1 MDFRTFIDNIRQL
14 PDYEN
19 QIVHIERSLP
29 REAEY
34 GELSKPLIPE
44 LADALQR
51 LGISK
56 LYLHQVDAI
65 EALRAGKNVVIE
77 TATASGKT
85 LCYNIPVI
93 EELIKDPESYALYLF
108 PMKALAQDQLR
119 VIRRLSEATGEG
131 VNAVQPGTYDG
142 DMSSY
147 HKRKVKSSA
156 NVILT
161 NPDMLH
167 VGILPYHSRWS
178 RLFANLKYVVMDEVH
193 TYRGIFGSNV
203 ANVMRR
209 LNRICKYYGSSPQF
223 VCCSA
228 TIANPVELAEG
239 LTGRKMELVN
249 NDGSPRGDRFFVLWN
264 PPFVEGGAMLRRS
277 SNIEGQRL
285 MVKLIKNNVQTI
297 AFTRARVV
305 AELIYRYCRDE
316 FVAEGQGGIAES
328 IRSYRGGYLP
338 EDRREIENLLF
349 TGRLTGVVSTNAL
362 ELGIDIGGLDACV
375 IVGFPGTIAS
385 MLQQSGRAGR
395 SSEQALT
402 MLIPYNDPIEQYLV
416 RNASYLFGQSP
427 ENAVIDADNPY
438 VLDHHLRCA
447 AYEIPMSRED
457 EEIFGPYMIP
467 IMELLEEY
475 GTVRNLDG
483 KWYWATGDYP
493 AAEVSLRLISD
504 GSYVIRDAADENR
517 IMGSVESMSGLEAT
531 YPGAVYLHE
540 GDTYLVQK
548 LDVEQKT
555 AHVRRADL
563 DYYTQPILDQ
573 RITVQ
578 DVRSEREWRGC
589 QICLGEI
596 EATWRTAAFRKIR
609 FYTGETIDYTDLDL
623 PEQHLDS
630 VGMWITPPKEL
641 IERMKEEGEKPESGM
656 VGITNVLMAVL
667 SLVAMCER
675 QDISGQVDDSIS
687 GSPAI
692 FLYDRYP
699 GGLGFSEKG
708 YGMAEDMLDHAYE
721 LIKACPCEEG
731 CPSCVAPTNARA
743 PVQHDPDSWKLGWSM
758 PDKQAALMLLN
769 RILGDSTELSEARR
783 ESV

>member
-1 MDFRTFIDNIRQL
+1 MNFGTFIENIKQSL
-14 PDYEN
+14 DYEN

-34 GELSKPLIPE
+34 GELSKPLIPD
-44 LADALQR
+44 LADGLQR

-56 LYLHQVDAI
+56 LYAHQVDAI
-65 EALRAGKNVVIE
+65 EALRAGKSVVVE
-77 TATASGKT
+77 TGTASGKT

-93 EELIKDPESYALYLF
+93 EELIEDPGAHALYLF

-119 VIRRLSEATGEG
+119 VIRRLSKATGEG
-131 VNAVQPGTYDG
+131 VNAVLPGTYDG

-147 HKRKVKSSA
+147 YKRKVKGSA

-209 LNRICKYYGSSPQF
+209 LNRICRYYGSSPQF

-239 LTGRKMELVN
+239 LTGHKMELVN

-285 MVKLIKNNVQTI
+285 MVKLIKGNAQTI

-316 FVAEGQGGIAES
+316 FVAEGDGGMAES

-349 TGRLTGVVSTNAL
+349 SGRLLGVVSTNAL
-362 ELGIDIGGLDACV
+362 ELGIDVGSLDACV

-416 RNASYLFGQSP
+416 RNADYLFGQSP

-438 VLDHHLRCA
+438 VLEHHLRCA
-447 AYEIPMSRED
+447 AYELPLSHDD
-457 EEIFGPYMIP
+457 EEIFGPYMTP

-475 GTVRNLDG
+475 GTVKNFDG

-504 GSYVIRDAADENR
+504 GSYVIMDTADENR

-540 GDTYLVQK
+540 GDTYLVRK
-548 LDVEQKT
+548 LDIEQKT
-555 AHVRRADL
+555 VHVQRADL

-573 RITVQ
+573 RITVK

-589 QICLGEI
+589 QICLGEV

-623 PEQHLDS
+623 PEQHLES
-630 VGMWITPPKEL
+630 VGMWVVPPKEM
-641 IERMKEEGEKPESGM
+641 IENMKEEGLKPESGM
-656 VGITNVLMAVL
+656 TGITNVLMAVL

-675 QDISGQVDDSIS
+675 QDISGQVDNSIT

-708 YGMAEDMLDHAYE
+708 YGMAEEMMERAYE
-721 LIKACPCEEG
+721 LIRECPCDEG
-731 CPSCVAPTNARA
+731 CPSCVAPTSARA
-743 PVQHDPDSWKLGWSM
+743 PVQHDPDSWNFGWSM
-758 PDKQAALMLLN
+758 PDKESALTLLN
-769 RILGDSTELSEARR
+769 RILDDSTELLNTGG
-783 ESV
+783 

>member
-1 MDFRTFIDNIRQL
+1 MDFTTFIDNIRQL
-14 PDYEN
+14 PDYEE
-19 QIVHIERSLP
+19 QIVHVERGFR
-29 REAEY
+29 REAQY
-34 GELSKPLIPE
+34 GELSKPLHPE
-44 LADALQR
+44 LGEALKR
-51 LGISK
+51 SGISK
-56 LYLHQVDAI
+56 LYTHQVDAI
-65 EALRAGKNVVIE
+65 EALRAGKSIVIE

-93 EELIKDPESYALYLF
+93 EELINDPESYALYIF

-119 VIRRLSEATGEG
+119 VIKRLSEATETGSKA
-131 VNAVQPGTYDG
+131 VNPGTYDG
-142 DMSSY
+142 DLST
-147 HKRKVKSSA
+147 HHRRKVKASA

-178 RLFANLKYVVMDEVH
+178 RLFAKLKYVVMDEVH

-209 LNRICKYYGSSPQF
+209 LNRICRYYGSSPQF
-223 VCCSA
+223 ICCSA
-228 TIANPVELAEG
+228 TIANPLELGES
-239 LTGRKMELVN
+239 LTGRKMELIN
-249 NDGSPRGDRFFVLWN
+249 NDGSPRGERHFVLWN
-264 PPFVEGGAMLRRS
+264 PPFVEGGKMLRRS

-285 MVKLIKNNVQTI
+285 LIKLLQNGVQTI
-297 AFTRARVV
+297 TFTRARVV

-316 FVAEGQGGIAES
+316 FLSRGEEGLAEA

-338 EDRREIENLLF
+338 EDRREIEGLLF
-349 TGRLTGVVSTNAL
+349 SGKLTGVVSTNAL
-362 ELGIDIGGLDACV
+362 ELGINVGDLDACV

-402 MLIPYNDPIEQYLV
+402 ILIPYNDPIEQYLV
-416 RNASYLFGQSP
+416 RNAGYLFGQSP
-427 ENAVIDADNPY
+427 ENAIIDADNPY

-447 AYEIPMSRED
+447 TYELPLTDAD
-457 EEIFGPYMIP
+457 EEFFGPYMNP
-467 IMELLEEY
+467 IMELLAEY
-475 GTVRNLDG
+475 GSVKHLDG

-493 AAEVSLRLISD
+493 AAETSLRFISD
-504 GSYVIRDAADENR
+504 GSYTIIDTANGNR

-540 GDTYLVQK
+540 GDTYLVRK
-548 LDVEQKT
+548 LDLDQKISHVE
-555 AHVRRADL
+555 RAEV

-573 RITVQ
+573 NVIII
-578 DVRSEREWRGC
+578 DVRDEREWHGC
-589 QICLGEI
+589 QICLGDV
-596 EATWRTAAFRKIR
+596 EARWRTTAFRKIR
-609 FYTGETIDYTDLDL
+609 FYSGENLGYTDLDL
-623 PEQHLDS
+623 PEQHLET
-630 VGMWITPPKEL
+630 VGMWIEPPKEL
-641 IERMKEEGEKPESGM
+641 IEEMKAEGLKPVEGM
-656 VGITNVLMAVL
+656 AGATNVLMAVL

-675 QDISGQVDDSIS
+675 QDISGYVESSIS

-708 YGMAEDMLDHAYE
+708 YEFAEAMLEQCYN
-721 LIKACPCEEG
+721 LIKECPCEEG

-743 PVQHDPDSWKLGWSM
+743 PVQHDPDSWNFGWSM
-758 PDKQAALMLLN
+758 PDKPSAIALLN
-769 RILGDSTELSEARR
+769 RILD
-783 ESV
+783 ESSKY

>member
-1 MDFRTFIDNIRQL
+1 MDFGTFIDNIRQL
-14 PDYEN
+14 PDYED

-34 GELSKPLIPE
+34 GELINPMLPE
-44 LADALQR
+44 LARALQQ
-51 LGISK
+51 LGISR
-56 LYLHQVDAI
+56 LYTHQVDAI

-93 EELIKDPESYALYLF
+93 EELTKNPESHALYLF

-119 VIRRLSEATGEG
+119 GIKRLSEATGEG
-131 VNAVQPGTYDG
+131 VNAVLPGTYDG
-142 DMSSY
+142 DMSAY
-147 HKRKVKSSA
+147 YKRKVKGSA

-167 VGILPYHSRWS
+167 IGILPYHSRWS

-209 LNRICKYYGSSPQF
+209 LNRICRYYGSSPQF

-228 TIANPVELAEG
+228 TIANPVELAES
-239 LTGRKMELVN
+239 LTGRKMTLVN
-249 NDGSPRGDRFFVLWN
+249 NDGSPKGDRFFILWN

-277 SNIEGQRL
+277 SNIEGQQL
-285 MVKLIKNNVQTI
+285 MTKLIKQGVQTI

-305 AELIYRYCRDE
+305 AELIYRYCRE
-316 FVAEGQGGIAES
+316 TFIAEGEGGMAES

-362 ELGIDIGGLDACV
+362 ELGIDIGGLDAC
-375 IVGFPGTIAS
+375 IIIGFPGTIAS

-395 SSEQALT
+395 SSHQALT
-402 MLIPYNDPIEQYLV
+402 VLIPYNDPIEQYLV
-416 RNASYLFGQSP
+416 RNSDYLFGQSP

-438 VLDHHLRCA
+438 VLQHHLGCA
-447 AYEIPMSRED
+447 AYEIPLSSED
-457 EEIFGPYMIP
+457 EEIFGPYMTP

-517 IMGSVESMSGLEAT
+517 IMGSVDSMSGLEAT

-540 GDTYLVQK
+540 GDTYLVRK
-548 LDVEQKT
+548 MDVEQKT
-555 AHVRRADL
+555 AHVQKADL
-563 DYYTQPILDQ
+563 DYYTQPILEQ
-573 RITVQ
+573 HITVQ

-589 QICLGEI
+589 QICLGDV
-596 EATWRTAAFRKIR
+596 EATWRTVAFRKIR
-609 FYTGETIDYTDLDL
+609 FYTGRTIDYTDLDL

-641 IERMKEEGEKPESGM
+641 IEKMKEEGEDPENGM

-675 QDISGQVDDSIS
+675 QDISGQVDSGLT

-708 YGMAEDMLDHAYE
+708 YRMAEDMLDHAYE
-721 LIKACPCEEG
+721 LIKVCPCEEG

-743 PVQHDPDSWKLGWSM
+743 PVQHDPDSWNMGWSM
-758 PDKQAALMLLN
+758 PDKQAALTLLS
-769 RILGDSTELSEARR
+769 RILDDSTES
-783 ESV
+783 SKTGG